1 MYKTGVAAVIVLVS
15 IFLLNPL
22 LLAIT
27 STNSDIKEN
36 SHPQFGDNKW
46 SSFMVEQLEDAENQS
61 RGGAHLLTGEWWEPA
76 KPFNVNIN
84 DMDGDGV
91 TNSYDLYPTD
101 TALPTLK
108 SRVDHCNISYTPCN
122 TRVEGFINSQDST
135 WRSDIV
141 TESRDVAIGDIDG
154 DGDLDMVVGNWL
166 NKNQIFLNENGRF
179 SQIPFWESDTA
190 EATSTIALGDL
201 DKDGDLDMVVG
212 NTNTDMD
219 GDGTFETPGSIQIYY
234 NNNGNYSQIE
244 QTTLSLGNTDV
255 SISLGD
261 IDNDGYLDLAAD
273 GSIFLN
279 SNGVISSTT
288 SWFQSGQN
296 PTWGDVNNDGFIDL
310 ALSTWA
316 GMDSNLGKNKIY
328 LNNGGVLDNSPYWTS
343 SDSSDTKSQ
352 AWGDVNNDGFID
364 LAIGNYDFPTFQAD
378 YHSAIQVYLNS
389 NGVLSQ
395 SADWSFDEG
404 SAESIAWA
412 DVDGDGD
419 LDLVA
424 GYSNEQNKVYT
435 NIDGILSNETVWF
448 SQNSA
453 VTQAIDVA
461 DINGDG
467 MIDIIDA
474 SYGPNIVI
482 YNSGAVLSTQAG
494 WEISHSE
501 NSLQVDFAD
510 IDNDGD
516 LDLAI
521 GNYAGVN
528 ELYLN
533 YEGTYP
539 QTANWTSSDSQYTT
553 DIEFGDLN
561 NDGFMDLVIGNQFQP
576 TQIFFNDAGSFLT
589 TPSWDNACDPCYSTQ
604 DIELGDLDGDGF
616 LDIVEIFGGLGKRV
630 MLSGGFSYDIF
641 DGHSGTSADLG
652 DIDGDGDLDLIV
664 GNMNEPNEIFLNN
677 GGQFPSSPNWVSSDS
692 KDTRSVELLDVNG
705 DTFLDL
711 VVGNW
716 GEKNQIFYNNFGVM
730 STTAG
735 WESNDS
741 LQTTGI
747 TSGDVDRDGDLDIAV
762 ANYGEENQI
771 FFNNEG
777 VISQF
782 AKWTSLD
789 SLESIGL
796 AWGDVNNDGTLDLA
810 IGSIGNPQIYHAI
823 TDSDHDWSPDS
834 IDQMIFD
841 PTQYS
846 DFDNDGYGD
855 SLTGI
860 TPDSCIG
867 DWGDSWRDRWGCTDL
882 DKDGQSDLFDDYMNK
897 PSQWIDSDGDGLG
910 DNWGDDSLN
919 LSRPSHWPGEW
930 FENAYNSDPSPLDID
945 NDGYEDQ
952 DLQEI
957 GSVEPYDLCSFQFGT
972 SNIDRYGCRDSDGD
986 GYSDPDEQW
995 TKEDGADQFPSY
1007 SSQWNDSDNDGFGD
1021 NPYPAYQADDCPNE
1035 YGTSNI
1041 DRFGCQDADGDG
1053 YSTANDFDDLDPTKW
1068 GNDRDGDGFE
1078 DSEDAFPDDPNA
1090 NTDSD
1095 GDGIG
1100 DNTDAC
1106 VYIAGTSLWTVEVI
1120 PSESGTSTLEV
1131 KITHLG
1137 CEDGDRDG
1145 FADDTDDCPLEG
1157 GTSSINKW
1165 GCPDADDDGIQNLDD
1180 DCPTQGGTS
1189 FANLIG
1195 CPDSDNDGIADLEDP
1210 EPLLSLNGVSTSDDW
1225 DGDGIVNNI
1234 DVFPFDETQWNDT
1247 DNDGLGDELTGR
1259 NPDLSPN
1266 DGDNDGY
1273 LDPSNTSTDDLG
1285 CLIYPEDGR
1294 DYFPNDIR
1302 EWSDFD
1308 GDCIGDN
1315 SDADDDNDGY
1325 SDDAEFLAGT
1335 SPLSSESKPIESFVI
1350 ILPGTTIGLGAWD
1363 ILGMLGGIPMTIW
1376 LLTGILTRNSRTLHY
1391 EGKLS
1396 QAQSKKELAEISV
1409 AYEWSLMWRMIGPH
1423 QALRLERIRS
1433 NLEAK
1438 YDQIPFLSEELFVQK
1453 DVESSVPSHI
1463 AQGVAGTDG
1472 YEWLDHGGSKWYRT
1486 AYMGGAWN
1494 RWQ

>member
-1 MYKTGVAAVIVLVS
+1 MAVVIVFVS
-15 IFLLNPL
+15 VFLLNPF
-22 LLAIT
+22 LLA
-27 STNSDIKEN
+27 TNSTDSKTKEN
-36 SHPQFGDNKW
+36 PLPQSDSTEW
-46 SSFMVEQLEDAENQS
+46 SSPMLRNVEDNS
-61 RGGAHLLTGEWWEPA
+61 RGGTHLLTGEWWEPPQ
-76 KPFNVNIN
+76 PFDVNMI
-84 DMDGDGV
+84 DMDGDGIA
-91 TNSYDLYPTD
+91 NNYDLYPTD
-101 TALPTLK
+101 TALPSLK
-108 SRVDHCNISYTPCN
+108 SRIDHCNISNTPCN
-122 TRVEGFINSQDST
+122 TRVEGFINSEETT
-135 WRSDIV
+135 WRSNIV

-154 DGDLDMVVGNWL
+154 DGDLDMAVGNWL
-166 NKNQIFLNENGRF
+166 DKNQIFLNENGRF

-212 NTNTDMD
+212 NTDYDPDNT
-219 GDGTFETPGSIQIYY
+219 GPQQTIPGSIQIYY
-234 NNNGNYSQIE
+234 NNNGNYTQIE
-244 QTTLSLGNTDV
+244 QNTLSNRNVV

-279 SNGVISSTT
+279 LNGIISSTT
-288 SWFQSGQN
+288 SWAQGGQN
-296 PTWGDVNNDGFIDL
+296 PTWGDVNNDGFLDL

-316 GMDSNLGKNKIY
+316 GGNWNSGLNKIY
-328 LNNGGVLDNSPYWTS
+328 LNSGGVLGNSPYWTS
-343 SDSSDTKSQ
+343 SDSSDTESQ
-352 AWGDVNNDGFID
+352 AWGDVDNDGDLD
-364 LAIGNYDFPTFQAD
+364 LAISNYDLTQFGAP
-378 YHSAIQVYLNS
+378 YHSAVQVYLNS
-389 NGVLSQ
+389 NGVISQ
-395 SADWSFDEG
+395 SADWSFDQG
-404 SAESIAWA
+404 SAKSIAWA
-412 DVDGDGD
+412 DFDGDGD

-424 GYSNEQNKVYT
+424 GFANDRNKVYT

-474 SYGPNIVI
+474 SYGPNRVI
-482 YNSGAVLSTQAG
+482 YNSGAVLSAQAG

-533 YEGTYP
+533 YEGTYS
-539 QTANWTSSDSQYTT
+539 QTPNWTSSDSQYTT
-553 DIEFGDLN
+553 VIEFGDIN
-561 NDGFMDLVIGNQFQP
+561 NDGLMDLVVGNQFQP
-576 TQIFFNDAGSFLT
+576 IQIFYNNDGSFLT
-589 TPSWDNACDPCYSTQ
+589 TPSWESTCPCYNIQ
-604 DIELGDLDGDGF
+604 DIELGDLDGDGY
-616 LDIVEIFGGLGKRV
+616 LDIVEILMSYGKR
-630 MLSGGFSYDIF
+630 LWLTGSSQLEINSGYDQ
-641 DGHSGTSADLG
+641 GTSSDLG
-652 DIDGDGDLDLIV
+652 DIDGDGDLDLVV

-677 GGQFPSSPNWVSSDS
+677 GASVFSSLDWTSSDS
-692 KDTRSVELLDVNG
+692 KDTRYVELLDVNG
-705 DTFLDL
+705 DTYLDL

-777 VISQF
+777 EISQF

-789 SLESIGL
+789 SFESSGL

-810 IGSIGNPQIYHAI
+810 IGSIGNPQVYYAI
-823 TDSDHDWSPDS
+823 ADSDHDWSPDS
-834 IDQMIFD
+834 TDQMMFD

-846 DFDNDGYGD
+846 DFDNDGFGD
-855 SLTGI
+855 SPTGI
-860 TPDSCIG
+860 TPDSCTG
-867 DWGDSWRDRWGCTDL
+867 EWGDSWRDRWGCTDL
-882 DKDGQSDLFDDYMNK
+882 DKDGQSDLYDDYMNK

-910 DNWGDDSLN
+910 DNWGDESLN
-919 LSRPSHWPGEW
+919 SSRPSHWPGEW
-930 FENAYNSDPSPLDID
+930 FANAYNSDPSPLDID

-952 DLQEI
+952 TLLNI

-986 GYSDPDEQW
+986 GYSDPDTEW

-1035 YGTSNI
+1035 YGTSTW

-1068 GNDRDGDGFE
+1068 GHDRDGDGFE

-1106 VYIAGTSLWTVEVI
+1106 VYTPGTSLWTIEI
-1120 PSESGTSTLEV
+1120 ILTESGTSTLEV
-1131 KITHLG
+1131 KISHLG

-1145 FADDTDDCPLEG
+1145 YADETDDCPLEG
-1157 GTSSINKW
+1157 GKSTIGKW

-1189 FANLIG
+1189 FANLVG
-1195 CPDSDNDGIADLEDP
+1195 CPDSDDDGIADLEDP
-1210 EPLLSLNGVSTSDDW
+1210 EPLLSLNGTSTSDDW
-1225 DGDGIVNNI
+1225 DNDGFANGI
-1234 DVFPFDETQWNDT
+1234 DAFPFDQTQWNDT

-1273 LDPSNTSTDDLG
+1273 LDPSDTSTDDFG
-1285 CLIYPEDGR
+1285 CLIYPEDGK
-1294 DYFPNDIR
+1294 DYFPNDVL

-1315 SDADDDNDGY
+1315 ADADDDNDGY

-1335 SPLSSESKPIESFVI
+1335 SSFSSENKPIESFEVVF
-1350 ILPGTTIGLGAWD
+1350 PGTTIGLGAWD
-1363 ILGMLGGIPMTIW
+1363 IVGILGGIPMAIW
-1376 LLTGILTRNSRTLHY
+1376 LLAGMLTRNNRTQHY
-1391 EGKLS
+1391 ERKLF
-1396 QAQSKKELAEISV
+1396 QAQSEEELAEISV

-1438 YDQIPFLSEELFVQK
+1438 YNQIPSISDELFVQEE
-1453 DVESSVPSHI
+1453 VEISVPSPI
-1463 AQGVAGTDG
+1463 VQGVVGTDG
-1472 YEWLDHGGSKWYRT
+1472 YEWIDHGGAKWYRT